1 MITTIRN
8 AWKIEE
14 LRKKILF
21 TLFALLIFRLG
32 SAIPA
37 PFVDG
42 AELGRY
48 LQNQSGTIFSLLN
61 AMSGDAFAQ
70 ATIFALSIQPYIN
83 SSIIIELLCIA
94 IPALERLQKEGGEEG
109 RKKIASITRYTTVA
123 IAVLQGFGYFTLI
136 RSWNLLA
143 VPTGMPVWLVGVII
157 ILAFTAGSAFLM
169 WLGEQITE
177 FGIGNGIS
185 MILFAGIVS
194 RIPGMVNDMINGVTR
209 WTEVRAVGAET
220 LTANMTEAY
229 AAQGYSDAA
238 TMAENYVDAAM
249 HPAFIPLF
257 LVGMLL
263 LVIFIVFITNS
274 ERRIPVQYAKRVVG
288 RKMYGGQSTHL
299 PMKVNMSGV
308 LPIIF
313 AQAIASLPA
322 TIAAFIPGG
331 MDSAFMKFFDSNGV
345 AYAIV
350 YFLLI
355 VGFSYFYSSIQFN
368 PIEVANNLKN
378 NGGFVPGFRPGKPT
392 AEFIQK
398 VLSKITMFGAL
409 YLAVIAL
416 LPIIT
421 GNIIGV
427 QSLAIGGTSVIIVV
441 GVALETVKALEAQM
455 LMRHYKGFLE

>member
-8 AWKIEE
+8 AWKIDE
-14 LRKKILF
+14 LRRKLLF
-21 TLFALLIFRLG
+21 TLFALLIFRMG
-32 SAIPA
+32 AVIPV
-37 PFVDG
+37 PFISSQALQGYLDG
-42 AELGRY
+42 
-48 LQNQSGTIFSLLN
+48 QSGTIFSLLN

-70 ATIFALSIQPYIN
+70 ATVFALSIQPYIN

-94 IPALERLQKEGGEEG
+94 IPALERLKKEGGEEG
-109 RKKIASITRYTTVA
+109 QKKIAAITRYATVA
-123 IAVLQGFGYFTLI
+123 IAILQGFGYFTLI
-136 RSWNLLA
+136 RRWSAQSTVALLDTHGI
-143 VPTGMPVWLVGVII
+143 PMWLVGVIVV
-157 ILAFTAGSAFLM
+157 LAFTAGSAFLM

-185 MILFAGIVS
+185 MILFAGIVARFPS
-194 RIPGMVNDMINGVTR
+194 MVWSMITGVRT
-209 WTEVRAVGAET
+209 WLADHKATGA
-220 LTANMTEAY
+220 L
-229 AAQGYSDAA
+229 
-238 TMAENYVDAAM
+238 
-249 HPAFIPLF
+249 HPVFVPLF
-257 LVGMLL
+257 LIGMLA

-322 TIAAFIPGG
+322 TIAAFAGVTDKSKGFGG
-331 MDSAFMKFFDSNGV
+331 ALMRLMDSNGWFYCV
-345 AYAIV
+345 L

-409 YLAVIAL
+409 FLAVVAL

-421 GNIIGV
+421 GNIVGNN
-427 QSLAIGGTSVIIVV
+427 SLSIGGTSIIIVV